1 MALTKSLRLPWLYMV
16 TPSVPST
23 SSLVDKVEK
32 ALQGGVNVVQLRNK
46 IYAADSAE
54 LKSMAVALRDLT
66 RAYKVPLIIN
76 DHVSLALEIG
86 ADGAHIGQE
95 DTSVEDA
102 KAMIGSTDFILGV
115 TVRDAIQA
123 NAACKAGA
131 TYLGVG
137 PVYASSTKQNAND
150 GVTIGL
156 EGLRSVAT
164 AAQAYN
170 VPVVA
175 IGGISLNRVKECM
188 EAEASGVAVVAAL
201 SNAPDIHQ
209 AASEMAERVFRS
221 FIFH

>member
-123 NAACKAGA
+123 NAACK
-131 TYLGVG
+131 GVG

-221 FIFH
+221 YIFH